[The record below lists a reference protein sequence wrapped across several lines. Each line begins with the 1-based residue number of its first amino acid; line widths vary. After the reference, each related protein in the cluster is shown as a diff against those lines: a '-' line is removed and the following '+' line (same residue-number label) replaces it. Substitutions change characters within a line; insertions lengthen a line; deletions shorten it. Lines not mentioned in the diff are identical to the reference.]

1 MGISH
6 AEFFRTLPSAIE
18 PGSFHTADGT
28 VWIETPRGTLQIR
41 LSPQGERRIA
51 ALRLPVTVV
60 ELSFPGWTKNGVET
74 FLKHFDRCFQR
85 GGG

>member
-6 AEFFRTLPSAIE
+6 AEFFRTLPAAVE
-18 PGSFHTADGT
+18 PGSFHVIDNT
-28 VWIETPRGTLQIR
+28 VCVETPEGAFEIR
-41 LSPQGERRIA
+41 LSPQAERRIA

-60 ELSFPGWTKNGVET
+60 ELRFPGWTPSRVEA

>member
-18 PGSFHTADGT
+18 PGSFRVADST
-28 VWIETPRGTLQIR
+28 VWIETPRGALQIR

-60 ELSFPGWTKNGVET
+60 ELSFPGWTKHGVEA